1 MNVLS
6 KILNKNPKIL
16 VIGDLML
23 DRYIFGE
30 TTRISPEAP
39 VPVVKFSNEKFM
51 LGGCGNVV
59 RNLDNLGVKTSI
71 ISAIGNDVAG
81 E

>member
-1 MNVLS
+1 MN
-6 KILNKNPKIL
+6 ILNKISKRKPKIL

-39 VPVVKFSNEKFM
+39 VPIVKFMKEKFM
-51 LGGCGNVV
+51 LKDQVTFTGSSRHSRCYTINY
-59 RNLDNLGVKTSI
+59 
-71 ISAIGNDVAG
+71 
-81 E
+81 